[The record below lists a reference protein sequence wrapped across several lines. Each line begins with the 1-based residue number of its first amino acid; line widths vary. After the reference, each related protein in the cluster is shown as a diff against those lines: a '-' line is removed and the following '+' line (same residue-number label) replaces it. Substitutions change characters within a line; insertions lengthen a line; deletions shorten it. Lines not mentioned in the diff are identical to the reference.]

1 MALSAQEWY
10 VLQNVPSLPPIP
22 GEFLH
27 SNTGSWV
34 LNRAVKKNRHVAQMF
49 IWFIYIY
56 IWRFPNIWVHPNVPW
71 FCSVD
76 VRYFRK
82 SLSRLDHLIPSAI
95 SWSKERLFSVQVS
108 RRSATF
114 LRSWNPPLFEPLKFG
129 CFEMDPRN
137 LPKMVGLCWFNTK
150 NHPFFWLPHVKKTI
164 LWSFCSVRRRVNHE
178 KKRSQGSR

>member
-1 MALSAQEWY
+1 
-10 VLQNVPSLPPIP
+10 
-22 GEFLH
+22 
-27 SNTGSWV
+27 
-34 LNRAVKKNRHVAQMF
+34 MF
-49 IWFIYIY
+49 IWFIYIYIIYIYNNIY

-71 FCSVD
+71 FCSLD
-76 VRYFRK
+76 VRYFRYVR
-82 SLSRLDHLIPSAI
+82 SADLTTWSIPSAI

-150 NHPFFWLPHVKKTI
+150 DHPFFGLPHVKKTI